1 MNTPQSPKAPTA
13 ADNTEQYLSLPQV
26 ALELKCSVRTVRR
39 LIASE
44 RLGCS
49 QEKPGGVIRV
59 SRDDIA
65 AYYAASRKGPA
76 LPRRRSARA
85 AA

>member
-1 MNTPQSPKAPTA
+1 VSTPQSPKAPTA
-13 ADNTEQYLSLPQV
+13 ADSAEQYLSLPQV

-39 LIASE
+39 YIASGS
-44 RLGCS
+44 LGYS

-59 SRDDIA
+59 NRDDIA

-76 LPRRRSARA
+76 IPRRRMARA
-85 AA
+85 A